1 MYLLKQWVAGVA
13 ALLVFLP
20 STGFAAGIVL
30 KNSMSSDIKAVFCV
44 GNNGDKKP
52 VVDGLAK
59 RSSKTVSPAKFPE
72 HDCTR
77 IGVTMQ
83 NGMGWQYYH
92 EPEPGSAKE
101 IEFAM
106 DAAGRNEKR
115 KYPSMLITMPDGD
128 AYVAQAGV
136 PMFML
141 VQMMRK
147 GMDVARWKEFAM
159 PSSEGLKEP
168 GAYAVCFADQSWS
181 LAGKGMQFDGKGG
194 ELETVTLSAPFANT
208 TIGAMFEELKKNDWL
223 PLVLEAGGQ
232 TSVFGAQGAAL
243 VPKGKIVDCPQT
255 SDGMW
260 QALETLFVSGTENA
274 DKPVRIVLGSEGLRF
289 AMNLDL
295 DAALAE
301 ISLTRVPAGK

>member
-1 MYLLKQWVAGVA
+1 MLQAGE
-13 ALLVFLP
+13 
-20 STGFAAGIVL
+20 
-30 KNSMSSDIKAVFCV
+30 N
-44 GNNGDKKP
+44 
-52 VVDGLAK
+52 
-59 RSSKTVSPAKFPE
+59 
-72 HDCTR
+72 
-77 IGVTMQ
+77 
-83 NGMGWQYYH
+83 
-92 EPEPGSAKE
+92 
-101 IEFAM
+101 
-106 DAAGRNEKR
+106 R

-128 AYVAQAGV
+128 AYVAPAGV

-159 PSSEGLKEP
+159 PSYEWLKEP
-168 GAYAVCFADQSWS
+168 GAYAMCFADQSWS
-181 LAGKGMQFDGKGG
+181 LAGKGMKFDGKGG

-208 TIGAMFEELKKNDWL
+208 TIGAMFEELKKNEWL

-243 VPKGKIVDCPQT
+243 APKGKTVDCSQT

-260 QALETLFVSGTENA
+260 QALETLFVSGAENA
-274 DKPVRIVLGSEGLRF
+274 DKPVRIVLASEGLRF

-301 ISLTRVPAGK
+301 ISLARVPAGK

>member
-13 ALLVFLP
+13 ALLVLLP

-30 KNSMSSDIKAVFCV
+30 KNSMNSDIKAVFCV

-59 RSSKTVSPAKFPE
+59 KSSKTVSPAKFPE

-83 NGMGWQYYH
+83 NGMGWQYYY
-92 EPEPGSAKE
+92 EPQPGSARE
-101 IEFAM
+101 IEFGM

-128 AYVAQAGV
+128 AYVAPAGV
-136 PMFML
+136 PMFIL
-141 VQMMRK
+141 VQLMRK
-147 GMDVARWKEFAM
+147 GMDVARWKEFAL
-159 PSSEGLKEP
+159 PGHEGLKEP

-181 LAGKGMQFDGKGG
+181 LAGKGLQFDGKGG
-194 ELETVTLSAPFANT
+194 ELEKVALSAPFANT
-208 TIGAMFEELKKNDWL
+208 TIEAIFEELKKNGWL
-223 PLVLEAGGQ
+223 PLVLDAGGQ

-243 VPKGKIVDCPQT
+243 APKGKAVDCPQT
-255 SDGMW
+255 ADGMW
-260 QALETLFVSGTENA
+260 EAFETMFVSGTENA
-274 DKPVRIVLGSEGLRF
+274 DKPVRVVLGSEGLRF

-295 DAALAE
+295 DAALAQ

>member
-128 AYVAQAGV
+128 AYVAPAGV

-159 PSSEGLKEP
+159 PGYEWLKEP
-168 GAYAVCFADQSWS
+168 GAYAMCFADQSWS

-260 QALETLFVSGTENA
+260 QALEILFVSGTENA

>member
-30 KNSMSSDIKAVFCV
+30 KNSMNSDIKAVFCV

-52 VVDGLAK
+52 VVEGLAK
-59 RSSKTVSPAKFPE
+59 KSSKTVSPARFPE

-92 EPEPGSAKE
+92 EPEPGSARE

-115 KYPSMLITMPDGD
+115 KYPSMLITMPDGE
-128 AYVAQAGV
+128 AYVAPAGV

-141 VQMMRK
+141 VQLMRK
-147 GMDVARWKEFAM
+147 GMDVARWKEFAL
-159 PSSEGLKEP
+159 PGYDGLKEP

-181 LAGKGMQFDGKGG
+181 LAGKGLQFDGKGG
-194 ELETVTLSAPFANT
+194 GLETVALSAPFANT
-208 TIGAMFEELKKNDWL
+208 TIGAIFEELKKKRLAASGSGCRRPDKRIWRAGRGPRPQGKSRGL
-223 PLVLEAGGQ
+223 PPNQ
-232 TSVFGAQGAAL
+232 
-243 VPKGKIVDCPQT
+243 
-255 SDGMW
+255 
-260 QALETLFVSGTENA
+260 
-274 DKPVRIVLGSEGLRF
+274 
-289 AMNLDL
+289 
-295 DAALAE
+295 
-301 ISLTRVPAGK
+301 

>member
-30 KNSMSSDIKAVFCV
+30 KNSMNSDIKAVFCV

-52 VVDGLAK
+52 VVEGLAK
-59 RSSKTVSPAKFPE
+59 KSSKTVSPAKFPE

-83 NGMGWQYYH
+83 NGLGWQYYY
-92 EPEPGSAKE
+92 EPQPGSARE
-101 IEFAM
+101 IEFGM

-115 KYPSMLITMPDGD
+115 KYPSMLITMPDGE
-128 AYVAQAGV
+128 AYVVPAGV

-141 VQMMRK
+141 VQLMRK
-147 GMDVARWKEFAM
+147 GLDVARWKEFSRLAM
-159 PSSEGLKEP
+159 MGLKNP
-168 GAYAVCFADQSWS
+168 ALMPVCFADQSWS
-181 LAGKGMQFDGKGG
+181 LAGKGLQFDGKGG
-194 ELETVTLSAPFANT
+194 GLETVALSAPFANT
-208 TIGAMFEELKKNDWL
+208 TIGAIFEELKKNGWL
-223 PLVLEAGGQ
+223 PLVLDAGGQ

-243 VPKGKIVDCPQT
+243 APKGKAVDCPQT
-255 SDGMW
+255 ADGMW
-260 QALETLFVSGTENA
+260 EAFETMFVSGTENA
-274 DKPVRIVLGSEGLRF
+274 DKPVCVVLGSEGLRF

-301 ISLTRVPAGK
+301 ISFTRVPAGK

>member
-30 KNSMSSDIKAVFCV
+30 KNSMSSDVKAVFCV

-59 RSSKTVSPAKFPE
+59 KSSKTVSPAKFPE

-77 IGVTMQ
+77 IGVIMQ

-106 DAAGRNEKR
+106 DAAGRNENR

-128 AYVAQAGV
+128 AYVAPAGV

-141 VQMMRK
+141 VQLMRK

-159 PSSEGLKEP
+159 PGSEGLKEP

-181 LAGKGMQFDGKGG
+181 LAGKGMKFDGKGG

-208 TIGAMFEELKKNDWL
+208 TIGAMFEELKKNEWL

-243 VPKGKIVDCPQT
+243 APKGKTVDCPQT

-274 DKPVRIVLGSEGLRF
+274 DKPLRVVLGSEGLRF

>member
-13 ALLVFLP
+13 ALLICLP
-20 STGFAAGIVL
+20 STGLAAGIVL
-30 KNSMSSDIKAVFCV
+30 KNSMGSDIKAVFCV

-52 VVDGLAK
+52 VVEGLAK
-59 RSSKTVSPAKFPE
+59 KSSKTVSPGKFPE

-77 IGVTMQ
+77 IGVSMQ

-106 DAAGRNEKR
+106 DAAGRNENR
-115 KYPSMLITMPDGD
+115 KYPSMLITMSDGE
-128 AYVAQAGV
+128 AYVAPAGV

-141 VQMMRK
+141 VQLMRK
-147 GMDVARWKEFAM
+147 GLDVARWKEFAL
-159 PSSEGLKEP
+159 PGYEGLKEP

-181 LAGKGMQFDGKGG
+181 LAGKGMKFDGKGG

-208 TIGAMFEELKKNDWL
+208 TIGAMFEELKKNEWL

-243 VPKGKIVDCPQT
+243 APKGKTVDCSQT

-260 QALETLFVSGTENA
+260 QALETLFVSGAENA
-274 DKPVRIVLGSEGLRF
+274 DKPVRIVLASEGLRF

-301 ISLTRVPAGK
+301 ISLARVPAGK